1 MKDMQVTMEMIRN
14 CKSKAVAMKKKLET
28 KRSLD
33 NELEAKN
40 KKLKTELHQ
49 QKRMIRTLQLGLKEQ
64 RKQLQLMTKA
74 SEDVVDE
81 DESEDDYDNVVDEKD
96 DEEYSD

>member
-1 MKDMQVTMEMIRN
+1 MQVTMEMIRN
-14 CKSKAVAMKKKLET
+14 CKSEAVAMKKKLET
-28 KRSLD
+28 KWSLD

-49 QKRMIRTLQLGLKEQ
+49 QKRMIRTLQSGLEEQ
-64 RKQLQLMTKA
+64 QKQLQLMTKA

>member
-49 QKRMIRTLQLGLKEQ
+49 QKRMICTLQSGLEEQ
-64 RKQLQLMTKA
+64 QKQLQLMTKA

-81 DESEDDYDNVVDEKD
+81 DESDDDYDNVVDEKD

>member
-1 MKDMQVTMEMIRN
+1 MNQ
-14 CKSKAVAMKKKLET
+14 
-28 KRSLD
+28 
-33 NELEAKN
+33 AKN

-49 QKRMIRTLQLGLKEQ
+49 QKRMIRTLQSGLEEQ

-81 DESEDDYDNVVDEKD
+81 DESDDDYDNVVDEKD